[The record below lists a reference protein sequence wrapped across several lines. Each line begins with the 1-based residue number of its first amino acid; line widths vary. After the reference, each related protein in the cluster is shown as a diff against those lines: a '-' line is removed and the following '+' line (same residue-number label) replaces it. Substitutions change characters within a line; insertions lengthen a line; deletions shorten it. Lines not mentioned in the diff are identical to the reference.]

1 MNDRAVSAS
10 GALGHDGRRFPGI
23 RGLFGRTHVDLSPF
37 IDVSELPTLHEEIC
51 LALAQVPLDYTGG
64 SHRSMG
70 IMPEVRRGEA
80 YGDYGEVIA
89 DLSAGDFEVLASLA
103 DDPSAFRAA
112 RGGEFGEERSVPLS
126 RRQLR
131 WLEVRHGV
139 YFPWK
144 GYVELMPNRYWSEK
158 ASPEGKRFTRVAEAY
173 FAKTLAF
180 VRRLPFESIGRCNV
194 MGLAPL
200 DHGTVHRDGEPDD
213 QDSPDHF
220 ISFVPG
226 MNKRLF
232 LWDDVL
238 GEEVPVEG
246 PVYWFNDHDYHGV
259 ASAPVFRYSVRVDGT
274 FRREFL
280 DALAAAHPTPASP

>member
-1 MNDRAVSAS
+1 MGDARSTSA
-10 GALGHDGRRFPGI
+10 GALAPDGRRYPGL
-23 RGLFGRTHVDLSPF
+23 RGLFGHAYLDLAPF
-37 IDVSELPTLHEEIC
+37 IDTSPLAELHEEIC

-70 IMPEVRRGEA
+70 IMPEARRHEA
-80 YGDYGEVIA
+80 YVDYGEVIA
-89 DLSAGDFEVLASLA
+89 SMDHDAFATLASLA
-103 DDPSAFRAA
+103 DDPTSFLAA

-131 WLEVRHGV
+131 WLEARFGV

-173 FAKTLAF
+173 FPKTLAF
-180 VRRLPFESIGRCNV
+180 VRSLPFDSVGRCNV
-194 MGLAPL
+194 MGLAPF
-200 DHGTVHRDGEPDD
+200 DHGTVHRDGEPE
-213 QDSPDHF
+213 QQASPDHF
-220 ISFVPG
+220 ITFVPG
-226 MNKRLF
+226 ANKRLF

-238 GEEVPVEG
+238 GEELAVG
-246 PVYWFNDHDYHGV
+246 ADVYWFNDHDYHGV

-274 FRREFL
+274 FRPDFL
-280 DALAAAHPTPASP
+280 DALAAAHRRPSP